1 MTPRRYRG
9 AVSSAQRPAA
19 RRLALSA
26 AVAVVLL
33 GAGTLGAAQLGSA
46 ADDLDRTTPRAR
58 CGDEPLRETGMQGRV
73 PLAEYTS
80 GRALEGYQ
88 CHTVEVAHQG
98 TSGGFKVERYTD
110 RSGHTCAYYDSTLL
124 FPRDV
129 LFNAV
134 QGLGVITLDMT
145 DPSEPVQTATLTSPA
160 MLSPH
165 ESLLVNKKRGI
176 RAAVLGNPAQN
187 IGVVDLYDVGTDCR
201 HPELLSSSRQ
211 AAYGHES
218 GFAPDGRTFWVAGT
232 GGGNLTAVDI
242 SDPRNPVQV
251 FEQTGVGYHG
261 LRFSPDGRTMYV
273 ASISGTEGAMD
284 VSGLRVLDVS
294 EVQDRKPD
302 PEVRIVTDLTWK
314 TVSIPQ
320 SAEPFTRDGRSYLLE
335 TDEYADYQGDQ
346 EIGAARIIDIQD
358 VRRPQ
363 VVSDLRLEV
372 HEAGFGGGGDQ
383 ALDPGALVPVQGYA
397 AHYCSVPYAKDPRI
411 VACSMILS
419 GLRILDISDLRH
431 PREVAYFN
439 RPVLPGT
446 STVQPTAVGAFAM
459 SRPAW
464 DVRRRQ
470 VWYSDG
476 NSGFYVVGLRGRAA
490 KLLRR

>member
-1 MTPRRYRG
+1 MST
-9 AVSSAQRPAA
+9 SKRPAA
-19 RRLALSA
+19 RRLVLAVTAL
-26 AVAVVLL
+26 LL

-46 ADDLDRTTPRAR
+46 ADPVARTTPQAR
-58 CGDEPLRETGMQGRV
+58 CGDQPLRETGMQGRV
-73 PLAEYTS
+73 PLADYAS
-80 GRALEGYQ
+80 GRALEGYR
-88 CHTVEVAHQG
+88 CHTVQVAHQG

-110 RSGHTCAYYDSTLL
+110 RTGRTCAYYDSTLL

-145 DPSEPVQTATLTSPA
+145 DPSNPVQTATLTSPA

-176 RAAVLGNPAQN
+176 LAAVLGNPN
-187 IGVVDLYDVGTDCR
+187 TNLGIVDLYDVGADCR
-201 HPELLSSSRQ
+201 EPVLLSSTR
-211 AAYGHES
+211 AASYGHES

-242 SDPRNPVQV
+242 SDPANPVQV
-251 FEQTGVGYHG
+251 FEQTGVSYHG
-261 LRFSPDGRTMYV
+261 LRLSPDGRTMYV
-273 ASISGTEGAMD
+273 ADTGGSEGAID
-284 VSGLRVLDVS
+284 AAGLRILDVS
-294 EVQDRKPD
+294 EVQDREPD
-302 PEVRIVTDLTWK
+302 PQVRIVSATTWK

-320 SAEPFTRDGRSYLLE
+320 SGEPFTRDGRRYLLE
-335 TDEYADYQGDQ
+335 TDEFADYRGDQ
-346 EIGAARIIDIQD
+346 EVGAARIIDIQD
-358 VRRPQ
+358 VRRPK

-383 ALDPGALVPVQGYA
+383 ALDPGALIPVQGYA
-397 AHYCSVPYAKDPRI
+397 AHYCSVPFVKDPQI

-419 GLRILDISDLRH
+419 GLRLFDISDLRH

-439 RPVLPGT
+439 QPVLPGT
-446 STVQPTAVGAFAM
+446 STLQPTAAGAFAM

-464 DVRRRQ
+464 DVKRKQ

-476 NSGFYVVGLRGRAA
+476 NSGFYVVGLKGPAA
-490 KLLRR
+490 KLLER